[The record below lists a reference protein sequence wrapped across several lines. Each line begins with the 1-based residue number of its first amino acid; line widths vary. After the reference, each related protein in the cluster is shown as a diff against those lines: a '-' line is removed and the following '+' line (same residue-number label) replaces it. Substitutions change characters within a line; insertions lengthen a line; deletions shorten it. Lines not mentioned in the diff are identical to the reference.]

1 MKVSH
6 LTKRENEIM
15 EIFWRSNKSLSSND
29 ICLEAPHISKNTV
42 QAVIRKLLSM
52 NFIEIAGL
60 GYNKNALTREFS
72 PCISQAEYFD
82 NFLVRDTSFELAANF
97 VQHANNVDVLNQ
109 METLIQE
116 RKAELEAMKN

>member
-15 EIFWRSNKSLSSND
+15 EIFWRSNKPLSSND
-29 ICLEAPHISKNTV
+29 ICLEAPHISNNTV

-97 VQHANNVDVLNQ
+97 IQHATSLEVLNQ
-109 METLIQE
+109 MEDLIKE
-116 RKAELEAMKN
+116 RKAELESK

>member
-15 EIFWRSNKSLSSND
+15 EIFWQSNKPLSSND

-52 NFIEIAGL
+52 KFIEIAGL

-72 PCISQAEYFD
+72 PCISQADYFD
-82 NFLVRDTSFELAANF
+82 NFLVRDTSYELAANF
-97 VQHANNVDVLNQ
+97 IRHAKDI
-109 METLIQE
+109 ETLEKIEALIQE
-116 RKAELEAMKN
+116 RKQALAAE

>member
-15 EIFWRSNKSLSSND
+15 EIFWQSNKPLSSND
-29 ICLEAPHISKNTV
+29 ICLEAPYISKNTV

-52 NFIEIAGL
+52 KFIEIAGL

-82 NFLVRDTSFELAANF
+82 NFLVRDTSYELAANF
-97 VQHANNVDVLNQ
+97 IRHAKDI
-109 METLIQE
+109 ETLEKIEALIQE
-116 RKAELEAMKN
+116 RKQALAAE

>member
-15 EIFWRSNKSLSSND
+15 EIFWRSEKPLSSND

-97 VQHANNVDVLNQ
+97 IRRTEDINELEQL
-109 METLIQE
+109 EELIRE
-116 RKAELEAMKN
+116 RKEAL

>member
-15 EIFWRSNKSLSSND
+15 EIFWRSNKPLSSND

-97 VQHANNVDVLNQ
+97 IQHATSLEVLNQ
-109 METLIQE
+109 MEDLIKE
-116 RKAELEAMKN
+116 RKAELESK

>member
-15 EIFWRSNKSLSSND
+15 EIFWQSEKPLSSND

-72 PCISQAEYFD
+72 SCISQAEYFD

-97 VQHANNVDVLNQ
+97 IRRTEDINELEQL
-109 METLIQE
+109 EELIRE
-116 RKAELEAMKN
+116 RKEAL

>member
-15 EIFWRSNKSLSSND
+15 EIFWQSNKPLSSND

-52 NFIEIAGL
+52 KFIEIAGL

-82 NFLVRDTSFELAANF
+82 NFLVRDTSYELAANF
-97 VQHANNVDVLNQ
+97 IRHAKDIEIL
-109 METLIQE
+109 EKIEALIQE
-116 RKAELEAMKN
+116 RKQALAAE